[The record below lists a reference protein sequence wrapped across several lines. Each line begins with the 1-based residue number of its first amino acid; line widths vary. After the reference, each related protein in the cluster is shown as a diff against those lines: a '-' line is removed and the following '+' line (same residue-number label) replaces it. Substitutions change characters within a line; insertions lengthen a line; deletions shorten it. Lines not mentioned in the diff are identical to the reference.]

1 MWGHLS
7 QMEKVRRLI
16 DLATVSVLLDAGAG
30 ANWKYTKKNG
40 NLKTRSEGL
49 ACASLQMFLD
59 GEFSSDMAVKTRVN
73 SIALKNL
80 DVRNVNLGFQV
91 SAANQMVGVEGRVGL
106 LQRLGG
112 CLEEFP
118 QFFGQEVYRPGNVVD
133 YILANVKNGKV
144 SVEVI
149 WEAIITGLEG
159 IWPNHVSGIQRGD
172 VWTYNPLLVE
182 GEPGSDLIPFHKLS
196 QWLILSWLEPLQTL
210 DFEITDLHLHTC
222 LAEYRN
228 GGLLMDT
235 GVLELKDKDELG
247 RAHNIGSEIVVEWR
261 ALTVAIMDVVSKEIR
276 EKTGKTEEEM
286 PFAQILEGGT
296 WKAGRILAYAKR
308 GGKPPLILRSD
319 GTVF

>member
-106 LQRLGG
+106 LQRLGE
-112 CLEEFP
+112 CLESFP
-118 QFFGQEVYRPGNVVD
+118 EFFGQEVHRPGNVVD
-133 YILANVKNGKV
+133 YICANVKDGKV

-149 WEAIITGLEG
+149 WEAIIRGLEG

-172 VWTYNPLLVE
+172 VWTYNPLLIE

-196 QWLILSWLEPLQTL
+196 QWLIYSWLEPLQTL
-210 DFEITDLHLHTC
+210 AEFEITDLHLLTC

-228 GGLLMDT
+228 GGLLIDT
-235 GVLELKDKDELG
+235 GVLKLRNAEDQK
-247 RAHNIGSEIVVEWR
+247 RAWDVGSQLIVEWR
-261 ALTVAIMDVVSKEIR
+261 AMTIPLIDLVAENVRKHYKKTKE
-276 EKTGKTEEEM
+276 ELSL
-286 PFAQILEGGT
+286 ANILEGGT
-296 WKAGRILAYAKR
+296 WRA
-308 GGKPPLILRSD
+308 
-319 GTVF
+319 